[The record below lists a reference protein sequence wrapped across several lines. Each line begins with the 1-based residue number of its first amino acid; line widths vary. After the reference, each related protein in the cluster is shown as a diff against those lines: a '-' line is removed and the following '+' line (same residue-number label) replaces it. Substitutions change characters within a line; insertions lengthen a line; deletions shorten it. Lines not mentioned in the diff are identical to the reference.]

1 MKFSLKL
8 NLVTFII
15 VMTLFFILIFTGIFY
30 RDFSNHENN
39 ESINEAVE
47 SIDTRFVSLKDVQQQ
62 RILNIE
68 HLLNIQEKM
77 IINRSSD
84 IENLFNQWKTKD
96 DYMKRTYYIDEN
108 QNTYFS
114 KSRLSEDQ
122 FYGDD
127 KLIDKVNSEEVFY
140 SKPYIETSTNDQIIS
155 FYKGIFVDDIYKG
168 IIGLDVDL
176 NYFIREIKQLESES
190 IFGLALLSEGKI
202 IYSDLDAE
210 HLSYINS
217 FNYNSDIEELD
228 LYLKAETI
236 QPLDVELA
244 VFVKDIQMD
253 LLTGRYVGSMIAVI
267 IIYAILFVFLVMFAL
282 KELIDPID
290 RLKIFAFE
298 IKGGNYN
305 IQNKFYMEDDFSE
318 IYNGFYRLGQYLK
331 NNITMMSELR
341 KSMDEKSI
349 ELSMKK
355 TERQNAYKEIAVSQ
369 TKINQNLK
377 TYQSIFDSLVDM
389 IWEID
394 VTGKIINVN
403 NNFLDRLGFIRNDII
418 GENIYD
424 IVDSMLDKDEFLKV
438 LKARDYKSIDI
449 NFISKYQSNITLRT
463 SIYRIINSENEI
475 VEIQA
480 LSVDDY
486 YNYLRSNELSN
497 RNRELTMLGEFSQEV
512 LVDQTIDKLFDIIF
526 EKIKLIITIDSTSIR
541 MVNDD
546 ELVRMKSI
554 HNNDDFTEYDTLKI
568 SESNSGHALQKVQL
582 SIIDKAEDL
591 TFPDEYLTHYIDNG
605 GKLIFIPL
613 YDENKAIGIIS
624 IASNEEIDRTKL
636 GLIQNIADKAAIAI
650 NNRLIIEKL
659 GKNYFNTVNTLK
671 SILEAKNPKI
681 YMHSLRVSEIAMF
694 IAQKMYLKEKDV
706 IDLGIAGVI
715 HDIGIIGIS
724 DYLLD
729 ISYDEMTEIEKDHYG
744 RHTEIGFDI
753 ISPLKYDVKIL
764 KAIQNHHNE
773 CERIKSDG
781 YEYFERI
788 ICFSNWMDKMHHQFF
803 VNGQLDNECFIKALK
818 DNLKCTKCLDY
829 VKIIERALDEE
840 SEKIIEI
847 LAMRNRGE
855 NLYESI

>member
-1 MKFSLKL
+1 MKLSLKL

-15 VMTLFFILIFTGIFY
+15 VMTLLFIIIFTGIFY

-39 ESINEAVE
+39 ESNVVEIEAIE
-47 SIDTRFVSLKDVQQQ
+47 KRIARLNDLQQQ
-62 RILNIE
+62 RVLNIE
-68 HLLNIQEKM
+68 HLLDIEEQM
-77 IINRSSD
+77 IVNGSSD
-84 IENLFNQWKTKD
+84 IEELFNQWKTKG
-96 DYMKRTYYIDEN
+96 DYIKRVYYIDEN

-114 KSRLSEDQ
+114 MSKLSENQ
-122 FYGDD
+122 FYASNQS
-127 KLIDKVNSEEVFY
+127 IDEVNSEEVFF
-140 SKPYIETSTNDQIIS
+140 SKPYIETNTSEQIIS
-155 FYKGIFVDDIYKG
+155 FYKAIYDDDIYKG

-176 NYFIREIKQLESES
+176 NFFIREIKEIESES

-210 HLSYINS
+210 YLSYINA
-217 FNYNSDIEELD
+217 FNFNNDIDEIE
-228 LYLKAETI
+228 LYLKTETI
-236 QPLDVELA
+236 QPLDFELA
-244 VFVKDIQMD
+244 VLVKDIQIN

-267 IIYAILFVFLVMFAL
+267 IIYVILFVFLVMFAL

-318 IYNGFYRLGQYLK
+318 IYNGFYKLGQYLK

-355 TERQNAYKEIAVSQ
+355 TERQNAYKEIAISQ

-377 TYQSIFDSLVDM
+377 NYQSIFDSLVDM

-403 NNFLDRLGFIRNDII
+403 NNFLDRLGFLRKDII

-438 LKARDYKSIDI
+438 LKTRDYKSIDI
-449 NFISKYQSNITLRT
+449 NFISKYQSNITLKT

-541 MVNDD
+541 MVNED
-546 ELVRMKSI
+546 ELIRMKSI
-554 HNNDDFTEYDTLKI
+554 HNNEDFIGYGTLKI
-568 SESNSGHALQKVQL
+568 LESNSGHALQKVQL
-582 SIIDKAEDL
+582 SIIEKAEDL
-591 TFPDEYLTHYIDNG
+591 VFPDEQLTHYIDNG

-681 YMHSLRVSEIAMF
+681 YTHSLRVSEIAMF
-694 IAQKMYLKEKDV
+694 IAQKMYLREKDV

-729 ISYDEMTEIEKDHYG
+729 IPYDEMTEIEKEHYG

-803 VNGQLDNECFIKALK
+803 ADEQLDNEKFIRALK
-818 DNLKCTKCLDY
+818 DNLKCTRCLDY

-847 LAMRNRGE
+847 FEMRNRGE